1 VSHLRVAVRPA
12 RGYKTKQSFTAAAV
26 EREARMARA
35 KQISAWVEDRPG
47 MLGRVAD
54 ALGERGIS
62 IRAFTAAVLDGRG
75 FVRVVVDKPAA
86 AKRIFAAHGWDT
98 TVDEVIEVTVADRP
112 GALGE
117 VADRLGAAGVNI
129 QYAYVGTAKSAREV
143 NLYLAVDDLKSAL
156 GALRGRGRPAAV
168 RQIR

>member
-1 VSHLRVAVRPA
+1 MP
-12 RGYKTKQSFTAAAV
+12 K
-26 EREARMARA
+26 A
-35 KQISAWVEDRPG
+35 KQISAWIENRPG

-54 ALGERGIS
+54 ALGERGVS
-62 IRAFTAAVLDGRG
+62 IRAFTAAVLDARG

-98 TVDEVIEVTVADRP
+98 TTDDVVEVTVPDEP

-143 NLYLAVDDLKSAL
+143 NLYLAVDDPKAAL
-156 GALRGRGRPAAV
+156 SALRGRSGRAAV
-168 RQIR
+168 RQAR